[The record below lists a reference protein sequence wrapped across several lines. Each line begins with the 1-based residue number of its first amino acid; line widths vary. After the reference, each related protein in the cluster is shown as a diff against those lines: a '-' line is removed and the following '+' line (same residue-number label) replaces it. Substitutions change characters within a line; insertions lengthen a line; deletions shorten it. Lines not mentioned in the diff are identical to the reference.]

1 MMMIKLLVGK
11 MMELMCTVTRMLSA
25 RLFCCSLI
33 RQHFFDCV
41 NNFYHL
47 KFSKTYP

>member
-1 MMMIKLLVGK
+1 MMIKLLVGK
-11 MMELMCTVTRMLSA
+11 MMELMCTVTRMQSA
-25 RLFCCSLI
+25 RLFCSAFI

-47 KFSKTYP
+47 KLSKADP